1 MVAKKSSVL
10 KPKKK
15 VILGSST
22 ELKHREPEVVD
33 TGRKSTDAMD
43 AIKYFFLTRTK

>member
-1 MVAKKSSVL
+1 MATKKSSVL
-10 KPKKK
+10 KPKK

-22 ELKHREPEVVD
+22 ELKHKEPEVLD

-43 AIKYFFLTRTK
+43 AIKYFFLTRVK